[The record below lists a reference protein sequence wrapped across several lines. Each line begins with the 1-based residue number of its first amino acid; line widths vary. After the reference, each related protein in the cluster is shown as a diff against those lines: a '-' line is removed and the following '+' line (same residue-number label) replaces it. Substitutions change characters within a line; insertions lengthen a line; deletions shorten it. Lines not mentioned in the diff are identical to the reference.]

1 MSRPPSDARTGSAV
15 SEAIRRSQR
24 IASQLHQLVAT
35 SITTSGSL
43 EESDI
48 LIAIAS
54 RARAVFDCEEALVSV
69 VSSGAAHSA
78 LASRTRTEIVEDDP
92 ERPQIAETVSDARMV
107 RGWLTVPILE
117 GWIRAQGLIAIR
129 HADTSLHAAD
139 DGEILTLLAQ
149 MTASAVAEARL
160 REGIRSREARWR
172 ALVNSAPVGIVD
184 VTRDGDVLWWNR
196 AAARTLAWPEV
207 VTDDGVPGFPDE
219 MAAQL
224 RDLGD
229 SAALDHPVRA
239 DVTADV
245 GDRRRELRVSITAL
259 ATSPGEAERLL
270 VLLDDVTDEH
280 EMQAELRQARGGEI
294 RAQVASSVAHDF
306 NNLLT
311 LISGYAEMLTGEVT
325 TNEPALELVRDIQAT
340 ASRASQI
347 TQQLQTIGRTQA
359 REATVVDVRRLIESN
374 AEVIERI
381 VGAAVTVRRE
391 LDERVGNVLVD
402 ADQFEQVILNLVIN
416 ARDAMPEG
424 GELRLVAAADGE
436 DEEYVMIGVA
446 DSGTG
451 MDVETLRRCFE
462 PFFTTKGPFK
472 GTGMGLASARRLIE
486 ASGGTIGVESRLGVG
501 TSFEIR
507 LPTTRD
513 AAAVEALATN
523 ATSAASAAT
532 VLVAEDD
539 GALRRLMVQVLR
551 RNGYH
556 VLEGDNGA
564 SALAA
569 SRAASLDA
577 LVTDVDMPIMSG
589 VELAVTLQ
597 ARSPSLPVLIVSG
610 HADDSVLSDLTPR
623 TSAFL
628 AKPFRPSELV
638 DRLNELLERSRR

>member
-1 MSRPPSDARTGSAV
+1 MSFESNDAGLTI

-48 LIAIAS
+48 LLAIAG
-54 RARAVFDCEEALVSV
+54 RARAVFDCDEALVSV
-69 VSSGAAHSA
+69 AANGVVRSA
-78 LASRTRTEIVEDDP
+78 LASRTSTELVDGDT
-92 ERPQIAETVSDARMV
+92 ERPQIAETVSDARLV

-129 HADTSLHAAD
+129 HANGSPHAAD

-184 VTRDGDVLWWNR
+184 VTREGQVLWWNR
-196 AAARTLAWPEV
+196 AAARTLAWPEAV
-207 VTDDGVPGFPDE
+207 SDAPAPAFSDE
-219 MAAQL
+219 VSDQMRGLLAE
-224 RDLGD
+224 
-229 SAALDHPVRA
+229 AALDRAVRGE
-239 DVTADV
+239 VTINVAE
-245 GDRRRELRVSITAL
+245 RRRELRVSVTAL
-259 ATSPGEAERLL
+259 ARATGEPEHLL
-270 VLLDDVTDEH
+270 VLVDDVTDEH

-294 RAQVASSVAHDF
+294 RAQVASSIAHDF

-311 LISGYAEMLTGEVT
+311 LISGYAEMLTGEVSA
-325 TNEPALELVRDIQAT
+325 NEGALDLVRDIQAT
-340 ASRASQI
+340 TSRASQI
-347 TQQLQTIGRTQA
+347 TQQLQTIGRTQS

-381 VGAAVTVRRE
+381 VGGAVTVTRE
-391 LDERVGNVLVD
+391 FDELAGNVLVD

-424 GELRLVAAADGE
+424 GDLVLRVAAEADG
-436 DEEYVMIGVA
+436 DEEWVVIGVA
-446 DSGTG
+446 DTGTG
-451 MDVETLRRCFE
+451 MDEATLRRCFE

-486 ASGGTIGVESRLGVG
+486 ASGGTIHVTSRPGVG

-507 LPTTRD
+507 LPATRD
-513 AAAVEALATN
+513 SAAVEALATSV
-523 ATSAASAAT
+523 TSASTGTT

-539 GALRRLMVQVLR
+539 EALRRLMVQVLR
-551 RNGYH
+551 RNGYR

-564 SALAA
+564 SALEAA
-569 SRAASLDA
+569 RASAVDA
-577 LVTDVDMPIMSG
+577 LVTDVDMPVMGG

-597 ARSPSLPVLIVSG
+597 ARTPSLAVLVVSG
-610 HADDSVLSDLTPR
+610 HADASVLADLTPR
-623 TSAFL
+623 TGAFL

-638 DRLNELLERSRR
+638 DRLNELLARSRA

>member
-1 MSRPPSDARTGSAV
+1 MSFESNDAGPTI

-48 LIAIAS
+48 LLAIAG
-54 RARAVFDCEEALVSV
+54 RARAVFDCDEALVSV
-69 VSSGAAHSA
+69 AANGVVRSA
-78 LASRTRTEIVEDDP
+78 LASRTSTELVDGDT
-92 ERPQIAETVSDARMV
+92 ERPQIAETVSDARLV

-129 HADTSLHAAD
+129 HANGSPHAAD

-184 VTRDGDVLWWNR
+184 VTREGQVLWWNR
-196 AAARTLAWPEV
+196 AAARTLAWPEAV
-207 VTDDGVPGFPDE
+207 SDAPAPAFSDE
-219 MAAQL
+219 VSDQMRGLLAE
-224 RDLGD
+224 
-229 SAALDHPVRA
+229 AALDRAVRGE
-239 DVTADV
+239 VTVNVAE
-245 GDRRRELRVSITAL
+245 RRRELRVSVTAL
-259 ATSPGEAERLL
+259 ARATGEPEHLL
-270 VLLDDVTDEH
+270 VLVDDVTDEH

-294 RAQVASSVAHDF
+294 RAQVASSIAHDF

-311 LISGYAEMLTGEVT
+311 LISGYAEMLTGEVSA
-325 TNEPALELVRDIQAT
+325 NEGALDLVRDIQAT
-340 ASRASQI
+340 TSRASQI
-347 TQQLQTIGRTQA
+347 TQQLQTIGRTQS

-381 VGAAVTVRRE
+381 VGGAVTVTRE
-391 LDERVGNVLVD
+391 FNELAGNVLVD

-424 GELRLVAAADGE
+424 GDLVLRVAAEADG
-436 DEEYVMIGVA
+436 DEEWVVIGVA
-446 DSGTG
+446 DTGTG
-451 MDVETLRRCFE
+451 MDEATLRRCFE

-486 ASGGTIGVESRLGVG
+486 ASGGTIHVTSCPGVG

-507 LPTTRD
+507 LPATRD
-513 AAAVEALATN
+513 SAAVEALATSV
-523 ATSAASAAT
+523 TSASTGTT

-539 GALRRLMVQVLR
+539 EALRRLMVQVLR
-551 RNGYH
+551 RNGYR

-564 SALAA
+564 SALEAA
-569 SRAASLDA
+569 RGSVVDA
-577 LVTDVDMPIMSG
+577 LVTDVDMPVMGG

-597 ARSPSLPVLIVSG
+597 ARTPSLAVLVVSG
-610 HADDSVLSDLTPR
+610 HADASVLADLTPR
-623 TSAFL
+623 TGAFL

-638 DRLNELLERSRR
+638 DRLNELLARSRA

>member
-1 MSRPPSDARTGSAV
+1 MSTPSDGTTPAV

-43 EESDI
+43 GESDI
-48 LIAIAS
+48 LLAIAG
-54 RARAVFDCEEALVSV
+54 RARAVFDCDEALVSV
-69 VSSGAAHSA
+69 VANGVARSA
-78 LASRTRTEIVEDDP
+78 LASRTRTELVGEDP
-92 ERPQIAETVSDARMV
+92 TRPQITETVSDARLV

-129 HADTSLHAAD
+129 HGDGSTHAAD

-184 VTRDGDVLWWNR
+184 VTREGQVLWWNR
-196 AAARTLAWPEV
+196 AAARTLAWPEIV
-207 VTDDGVPGFPDE
+207 ADASSPEFTDEV
-219 MAAQL
+219 AAQL
-224 RDLGD
+224 RDLWAE
-229 SAALDHPVRA
+229 AALEKAVRGEVSA
-239 DVTADV
+239 DI
-245 GDRRRELRVSITAL
+245 GDRRRQLRVSVTAL
-259 ATSPGEAERLL
+259 ATAPGEPERLL
-270 VLLDDVTDEH
+270 VLVDDVTDEH

-325 TNEPALELVRDIQAT
+325 TNEGALELVRDIQAT

-347 TQQLQTIGRTQA
+347 TQQLQTIGRTQV
-359 REATVVDVRRLIESN
+359 REATVLDVRRLIESN

-381 VGAAVTVRRE
+381 VGGAVTVSRE
-391 LDERVGNVLVD
+391 LDERAGNVLVD

-424 GELRLVAAADGE
+424 GELRLTVAANVDG
-436 DEEYVMIGVA
+436 DEEQVVIGVA
-446 DSGTG
+446 DTGTG
-451 MDVETLRRCFE
+451 MDEETLRRCFE

-486 ASGGTIGVESRLGVG
+486 ASGGTIVVDSRLGVG

-507 LPTTRD
+507 LPATRD
-513 AAAVEALATN
+513 VAAAEALAAGAAN
-523 ATSAASAAT
+523 APTGTT

-539 GALRRLMVQVLR
+539 EALRRLMVQVLR
-551 RNGYH
+551 RNGYR

-569 SRAASLDA
+569 ARTDSLEA

-597 ARSPSLPVLIVSG
+597 ARTPSLPVLVVSG
-610 HADDSVLSDLTPR
+610 HADEAVLADLTPR
-623 TSAFL
+623 TGTFL

-638 DRLNELLERSRR
+638 DRLNELLARSRR

>member
-1 MSRPPSDARTGSAV
+1 MSFASSDAGPAV

-43 EESDI
+43 EEPDI
-48 LIAIAS
+48 LLAIAS
-54 RARAVFDCEEALVSV
+54 RARAVFDCDEALVSV
-69 VSSGAAHSA
+69 VASGVTRSA
-78 LASRTRTEIVEDDP
+78 LASRTRTELVDDDA
-92 ERPQIAETVSDARMV
+92 ERPQIAETVSDARLV

-129 HADTSLHAAD
+129 HANGSPHAAD

-184 VTRDGDVLWWNR
+184 VTREGQVLWWNR
-196 AAARTLAWPEV
+196 AAARTLAWPEAV
-207 VTDDGVPGFPDE
+207 GDAPAPAFSDE
-219 MAAQL
+219 VADQMH
-224 RDLGD
+224 DLWAD
-229 SAALDHPVRA
+229 AALDRAVRGE
-239 DVTADV
+239 VTANV
-245 GDRRRELRVSITAL
+245 AERRHELRVSVTAL
-259 ATSPGEAERLL
+259 ATATGEPERLL
-270 VLLDDVTDEH
+270 VLVDDVTDEH

-311 LISGYAEMLTGEVT
+311 LISGYAEMLTGEVSA
-325 TNEPALELVRDIQAT
+325 NEGALDLVRDIQAT
-340 ASRASQI
+340 TSRASQI
-347 TQQLQTIGRTQA
+347 TQQLQTIGRTQS
-359 REATVVDVRRLIESN
+359 REATVIDVRRLIESN

-381 VGAAVTVRRE
+381 VGGAVTVTRE
-391 LDERVGNVLVD
+391 FDELAGNVLVD

-424 GELRLVAAADGE
+424 GDLVLRVTADTDG
-436 DEEYVMIGVA
+436 DEEWVVIGVA
-446 DSGTG
+446 DTGTG
-451 MDVETLRRCFE
+451 MDEATLRRCFE

-486 ASGGTIGVESRLGVG
+486 ASGGTILVESRPGVG

-507 LPTTRD
+507 LPATRD
-513 AAAVEALATN
+513 SAAVEQLAT
-523 ATSAASAAT
+523 SVASASTGTT

-539 GALRRLMVQVLR
+539 EALRRLMVQVLR

-564 SALAA
+564 SALEAA
-569 SRAASLDA
+569 RGSVVDA
-577 LVTDVDMPIMSG
+577 LVTDVDMPVMGG

-597 ARSPSLPVLIVSG
+597 ARTPSLAVLVVSG
-610 HADDSVLSDLTPR
+610 HADAGVLADLTPR
-623 TSAFL
+623 TGAFL

-638 DRLNELLERSRR
+638 DRLNELLARSRR

>member
-1 MSRPPSDARTGSAV
+1 MSFESNDAGPTI

-48 LIAIAS
+48 LLAIAG
-54 RARAVFDCEEALVSV
+54 RARAVFDCDEALVSV
-69 VSSGAAHSA
+69 AANGMVRSA
-78 LASRTRTEIVEDDP
+78 LASRTSTELVDGDT
-92 ERPQIAETVSDARMV
+92 ERPQIAETVSDARLV

-129 HADTSLHAAD
+129 HANGSPHAAD

-184 VTRDGDVLWWNR
+184 VTREGQVLWWNR
-196 AAARTLAWPEV
+196 AAARTLAWPEAV
-207 VTDDGVPGFPDE
+207 SDAPAPAFSDE
-219 MAAQL
+219 VSDQMRGLLAE
-224 RDLGD
+224 
-229 SAALDHPVRA
+229 AALDRAVRGE
-239 DVTADV
+239 VTINVAE
-245 GDRRRELRVSITAL
+245 RRRELRVSVTAL
-259 ATSPGEAERLL
+259 ARATGEPEHLL
-270 VLLDDVTDEH
+270 VLVDDVTDEH

-294 RAQVASSVAHDF
+294 RAQVASSIAHDF

-311 LISGYAEMLTGEVT
+311 LISGYAEMLTGEVSA
-325 TNEPALELVRDIQAT
+325 NEGALDLVRDIQAT
-340 ASRASQI
+340 TSRASQI
-347 TQQLQTIGRTQA
+347 TQQLQTIGRTQS

-381 VGAAVTVRRE
+381 VGGAVTVTRE
-391 LDERVGNVLVD
+391 FDELAGNVLVD

-424 GELRLVAAADGE
+424 GDLVLRVAAEADG
-436 DEEYVMIGVA
+436 DEEWVVIGVA
-446 DSGTG
+446 DTGTG
-451 MDVETLRRCFE
+451 MDEATLRRCFE

-486 ASGGTIGVESRLGVG
+486 ASGGTIHVTSCPGVG

-507 LPTTRD
+507 LPATRD
-513 AAAVEALATN
+513 SAAVEALATSV
-523 ATSAASAAT
+523 TSASTGTT

-539 GALRRLMVQVLR
+539 EALRRLMVQVLR
-551 RNGYH
+551 RNGYR

-564 SALAA
+564 SALEAA
-569 SRAASLDA
+569 RASAVDA
-577 LVTDVDMPIMSG
+577 LVTDVDMPVMGG

-597 ARSPSLPVLIVSG
+597 ARTPSLAVLVVSG
-610 HADDSVLSDLTPR
+610 HADASVLADLTPR
-623 TSAFL
+623 TGAFL

-638 DRLNELLERSRR
+638 DRLNELLARSRA

>member
-1 MSRPPSDARTGSAV
+1 MSFESNDAGPTI

-48 LIAIAS
+48 LLAIAG
-54 RARAVFDCEEALVSV
+54 RARAVFDCDEALVSV
-69 VSSGAAHSA
+69 AANGMVRSA
-78 LASRTRTEIVEDDP
+78 LASRTSTELVDGDT
-92 ERPQIAETVSDARMV
+92 ERPQIAETVSDARLV

-129 HADTSLHAAD
+129 HANGSPHAAD

-184 VTRDGDVLWWNR
+184 VTREGQVLWWNR
-196 AAARTLAWPEV
+196 AAARTLAWPEAV
-207 VTDDGVPGFPDE
+207 SDAPAPAFSDE
-219 MAAQL
+219 VSDQMRGLLAE
-224 RDLGD
+224 
-229 SAALDHPVRA
+229 AALDRAVRGE
-239 DVTADV
+239 VTINVAE
-245 GDRRRELRVSITAL
+245 RRRELRVSVTAL
-259 ATSPGEAERLL
+259 ARATGEPEHLL
-270 VLLDDVTDEH
+270 VLVDDVTDEH

-294 RAQVASSVAHDF
+294 RAQVASSIAHDF

-311 LISGYAEMLTGEVT
+311 LISGYAEMLTGEVSA
-325 TNEPALELVRDIQAT
+325 NEGALDLVRDIQAT
-340 ASRASQI
+340 TSRASQI
-347 TQQLQTIGRTQA
+347 TQQLQTIGRTQS

-381 VGAAVTVRRE
+381 VGGAVTVTRE
-391 LDERVGNVLVD
+391 FDELAGNVLVD

-424 GELRLVAAADGE
+424 GDLVLRVAAEADG
-436 DEEYVMIGVA
+436 DEEWVVIGVA
-446 DSGTG
+446 DTGTG
-451 MDVETLRRCFE
+451 MDEATLRRCFE

-486 ASGGTIGVESRLGVG
+486 ASGGTIHVTSCPGVG

-507 LPTTRD
+507 LPATRD
-513 AAAVEALATN
+513 SAAVEALATSV
-523 ATSAASAAT
+523 TSASTGTT

-539 GALRRLMVQVLR
+539 EALRRLMVQVLR
-551 RNGYH
+551 RNGYR

-564 SALAA
+564 SALEAA
-569 SRAASLDA
+569 RGSVVDA
-577 LVTDVDMPIMSG
+577 LVTDVDMPVMGG

-597 ARSPSLPVLIVSG
+597 ARTPSLAVLVVSG
-610 HADDSVLSDLTPR
+610 HADASVLADLTPR
-623 TSAFL
+623 TGAFL

-638 DRLNELLERSRR
+638 DRLNELLARSRA